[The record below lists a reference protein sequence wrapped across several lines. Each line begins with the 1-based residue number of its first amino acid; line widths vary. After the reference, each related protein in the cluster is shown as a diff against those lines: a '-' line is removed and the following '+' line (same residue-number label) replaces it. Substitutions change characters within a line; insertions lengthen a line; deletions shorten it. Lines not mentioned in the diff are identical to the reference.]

1 MIEAAGRATI
11 RRLPEA
17 LANRIAAG
25 EVVERPAAAVKELVE
40 NAIDAGASRIE
51 VRIEG
56 GGVDLIQVEDDGGGI
71 PGDELAVAVERHAT
85 SKLKDERLV
94 VIETL
99 GFRGEA
105 LPAIA
110 AVGRLALTSRTPSCP
125 HALCLAVEGGR
136 PAPPRP
142 APGALGTRVEVRD
155 LFFNVPAR
163 RKFLKSTRREGELV
177 VDVLKRLALAWPGV
191 AFRLEVDGR
200 EAFRVPAESE
210 ALLGLG
216 PERLRLV
223 MGRDFLENAA
233 EVEAER
239 DGVRLVGLAGL
250 PTLSR
255 NHGRLQHLIVNRRP
269 VEDRLLRA
277 ALRVAYAD
285 LLFHDRQPLAVLRL
299 DLPFDAVDVNVHPAK
314 AEVRFKDAGAVRG
327 LVVGALKST
336 LARHG
341 HRVATSVGGAAL
353 ARMRPNVSAHAS
365 APVGLAEADAAFAFQ
380 APVGGDE
387 GPWVRLDGAAVPGPV
402 PVPGVEGPLGTARA
416 QLFDAYV
423 VSETGRGLVLVDMH
437 AAHERIVYEGLKA
450 ELEAGGVRRQALLIP
465 DVVELE
471 PPERAVLLD
480 HAGELRRLGLVVEPF
495 GDAVVVRE
503 APALLGQAPLAP
515 LLRDLAEDL
524 AETGEALALERG
536 LFAALSRMACHG
548 SIRSGRRLTLGE
560 MDALLRRMET
570 TLYSGQCN
578 HGRPT
583 HVALDR
589 ADIERLFDRR

>member
-1 MIEAAGRATI
+1 MGEKARATI

-40 NAIDAGASRIE
+40 NAIDAGSSRIE
-51 VRIEG
+51 VRIAG
-56 GGVDLIQVEDDGGGI
+56 GGIDLIQVEDDGSGI
-71 PGDELAVAVERHAT
+71 PGDELSVALQRHAT

-94 VIETL
+94 IIESL

-110 AVGRLALTSRTPSCP
+110 AVSRFSLTSRTAACP
-125 HALCLAVEGGR
+125 HALSLAVEGGR
-136 PAPPRP
+136 PAAPRP
-142 APGALGTRVEVRD
+142 APGAVGTTVEVRD

-163 RKFLKSTRREGELV
+163 RKFLKSARREGELV
-177 VDVLKRLALAWPGV
+177 VEVLKRLALAWPGV

-200 EAFRVPAESE
+200 EAFRVPAETE
-210 ALLGLG
+210 TLLGLG
-216 PERLRLV
+216 PERLRFV

-233 EVEAER
+233 KVEAER
-239 DGVRLVGLAGL
+239 DGVRLTGLAGL

-255 NHGRLQHLIVNRRP
+255 NHGRLQHLIVNGRP
-269 VEDRLLRA
+269 VEDRLLRS
-277 ALRVAYAD
+277 ALRAAYAD

-299 DLPFDAVDVNVHPAK
+299 ELPCDAVDVNVHPAK
-314 AEVRFKDAGAVRG
+314 AEVRFKDAGSVRG
-327 LVVGALKST
+327 LVVGALKAT

-341 HRVATSVGGAAL
+341 HRVATSVGAA
-353 ARMRPNVSAHAS
+353 AFERMRPGVS
-365 APVGLAEADAAFAFQ
+365 APVTGLAEARAAFALQ
-380 APVGGDE
+380 APAVGNE
-387 GPWVRLDGAAVPGPV
+387 RPWVEARGAGPFESSPAPTPGI
-402 PVPGVEGPLGTARA
+402 EEPLGTARA
-416 QLFDAYV
+416 QIFDAYV
-423 VSETGRGLVLVDMH
+423 VSETGQGLVLIDMH

-471 PPERAVLLD
+471 PAERAVLLD
-480 HAGELRRLGLVVEPF
+480 RADDLGRLGLVVEPF
-495 GDAVVVRE
+495 GDALVVRE
-503 APALLGQAPLAP
+503 APAILGQTPLAP

-524 AETGEALALERG
+524 TETGVPLALEMR

-548 SIRSGRRLTLGE
+548 SIRSGRRLALPE
-560 MDALLRRMET
+560 MNALLRRMEA